1 MILPKTKTSALILPI
16 LTIAMSFFITN
27 TTYAAGNTQDNIV
40 KKSYLQGLGVCY
52 ELKNGG
58 TEDDYKEGWGIFTSN
73 VLDDNYEPMKPDQ
86 YQLAG
91 EVKTSTYENDF
102 SYKKLF
108 PMEPAKNKIRLPNGW
123 TPENG
128 DSKTN
133 CAHLVNGHND
143 GFTDT
148 IYDRFNKPEAK
159 VQSNSSADDIK
170 KFMEKMGYKQE
181 SGSTENGRK
190 CFTITYDWQK
200 YEIKDDDSWRQLS
213 NEKGSEKSSEV
224 CADIENGIVTKLSY
238 PNDTMDARYLSLG
251 IDYSSGGVTMDFVMA
266 YDPENFDYNC
276 NVMNGMNCYPFGS
289 RLDDGG
295 QEDLAY
301 LYIYDKDYSW
311 DQFYD
316 ELEKRVNALKG
327 GKDNFSNVY
336 NGDDY
341 EYAIGL
347 TGKSINVTDSQATD
361 VVWKLNGSRATA
373 RNKAISYLNTGN
385 NIGSSYS
392 KLGLTE
398 SQAVV
403 LYQHY
408 IKDIAQ
414 ATVNCS
420 LDSPSSTDV
429 AVKWFESATERKDCY
444 ITGYN
449 ADETEYNIVDDKGY
463 FTLGVKFSKLVDTLN
478 AMTINTLDGVDDAI
492 ESSQST
498 IGQNQEDPISD
509 SDEEVTCYT
518 AGGSLGW
525 ILCPILEFT
534 TDAVD
539 TLYNSVIEPYLVMD
553 ATLFTSGSGDKTYE
567 AWQTFQGIAN
577 ICFVIL
583 FIFVIF
589 SQLTGVG
596 IDNYGIKKILPKLI
610 TAALL
615 INLSYIICEV
625 AIDISNI
632 VGSGIKSIFD
642 NLMTDVT
649 INSITVENGTNVD
662 GLNTVITGGVALL
675 ATIVGAVAL
684 YTNGAAILIP
694 LFIAAISVLVS
705 IFFLFVLL
713 SLRKAA
719 VIILVV
725 VSPIAVGCYML
736 PNTKKLFDRWF
747 KALQGM
753 LLLYPIAGALVGG
766 GNYVSKVLLSTGNGT
781 SDFFFALS
789 AMIIGIVPI
798 FFIPGLLKSSFAAIG
813 NVGAKLSAMGGRFGR
828 SLGGRVDRSG
838 MARNLRDSRDRR
850 NAMNSAGIRLNKKT
864 GKIEYT
870 RRGRLQNIMPHTTA
884 GKQRI
889 DAARNAAAN
898 DILRQKKAGSMMGDA
913 GLSRM
918 AAMDLSAQN
927 REEAQEVQDEI
938 ARLSSQEN
946 LFDTVKLRE
955 ALEDEARN
963 ATGDEP
969 SLKFKA
975 LATALSQRGGEGKKA
990 LTSVMRNG
998 GTGAKQ
1004 LAKYATTGDSG
1015 VLSAI
1020 GDKDAFAQQYA
1031 RDLATGNTT
1040 ATKFD
1045 DWLDQTSS
1053 GDAAM
1058 TNRQF
1063 VTANVLDDNERLMAQ
1078 SGPALQNALDAKDNK
1093 SGESIINADRAEGIL
1108 SDPALVKN
1116 KPENAKTI
1124 KQQVLPH
1131 GVTTE
1136 RGVSYS
1142 IDNTTTGKTDIITGR
1157 RTEDGSFI
1165 YKDSSGKET
1174 VLSASDLAA
1183 KKATKVN

>member
-1 MILPKTKTSALILPI
+1 MILPKTKTSALILLI

-27 TTYAAGNTQDNIV
+27 TAYAAGNTQDNIV

-58 TEDDYKEGWGIFTSN
+58 TDDDYKKGWGIFASN

-91 EVKTSTYENDF
+91 KVTTSTYENDF

-159 VQSNSSADDIK
+159 VQSNSSAYDIK

-200 YEIKDDDSWRQLS
+200 YEIIDIDSNWRQLS

-238 PNDTMDARYLSLG
+238 PNDTMDARYLSLSV
-251 IDYSSGGVTMDFVMA
+251 DYSSGGVTMNFVMA
-266 YDPENFDYNC
+266 YDPENFNYSCDYRVGINC
-276 NVMNGMNCYPFGS
+276 RPFGD

-301 LYIYDKDYSW
+301 LYIYDKNYSW

-327 GKDNFSNVY
+327 GKNNFSNVY
-336 NGDDY
+336 NGDDLK
-341 EYAIGL
+341 YAIGL

-662 GLNTVITGGVALL
+662 GLNTTITGGVALL
-675 ATIVGAVAL
+675 AVIVGAVAL
-684 YTNGAAILIP
+684 YTNGAAVLIP
-694 LFIAAISVLVS
+694 LFIAAISVLIS

-725 VSPIAVGCYML
+725 VSPLALGCYML
-736 PNTKKLFDRWF
+736 PNTKKFFDKWF

-766 GNYVSKVLLSTGNGT
+766 GNYVSKILLSTGNGT
-781 SDFFFALS
+781 ADFFFALS

-813 NVGAKLSAMGGRFGR
+813 NIGAKLSGLTNKYGGKLTGGVRNKLENTGLTNRRNYQRMLKADARKASAGEYNNRRARRTVDRLKGTKISNMTARERNQLSAAQGIVDAENKNMQALYASRFGEAN
-828 SLGGRVDRSG
+828 SVDEIGAELVG
-838 MARNLRDSRDRR
+838 MGNKEDGEFDANMAVAAIERMGNIDQGKMLQQLEAFSETDAFKKMDSVQR
-850 NAMNSAGIRLNKKT
+850 
-864 GKIEYT
+864 GKIADT
-870 RRGRLQNIMPHTTA
+870 
-884 GKQRI
+884 
-889 DAARNAAAN
+889 
-898 DILRQKKAGSMMGDA
+898 
-913 GLSRM
+913 
-918 AAMDLSAQN
+918 LSAQKGN
-927 REEAQEVQDEI
+927 PVAKAYAKALRSGSNMSLKEAINSGTVGGYINQMGASTLTDTDKDVYNYMQDATYTTTDDTGVSKTHKLINSFNSEQI
-938 ARLSSQEN
+938 GHAISHLDGESKEGKQFQSVIGDREN
-946 LFDTVKLRE
+946 LAADI
-955 ALEDEARN
+955 DN
-963 ATGDEP
+963 M
-969 SLKFKA
+969 
-975 LATALSQRGGEGKKA
+975 
-990 LTSVMRNG
+990 SVE
-998 GTGAKQ
+998 
-1004 LAKYATTGDSG
+1004 S
-1015 VLSAI
+1015 
-1020 GDKDAFAQQYA
+1020 FANSKSKN
-1031 RDLATGNTT
+1031 L
-1040 ATKFD
+1040 
-1045 DWLDQTSS
+1045 L
-1053 GDAAM
+1053 
-1058 TNRQF
+1058 NRK
-1063 VTANVLDDNERLMAQ
+1063 TD
-1078 SGPALQNALDAKDNK
+1078 
-1093 SGESIINADRAEGIL
+1093 GESTEKYVA
-1108 SDPALVKN
+1108 VN
-1116 KPENAKTI
+1116 KAI
-1124 KQQVLPH
+1124 K
-1131 GVTTE
+1131 
-1136 RGVSYS
+1136 
-1142 IDNTTTGKTDIITGR
+1142 
-1157 RTEDGSFI
+1157 
-1165 YKDSSGKET
+1165 
-1174 VLSASDLAA
+1174 
-1183 KKATKVN
+1183 TKVNQVAKNGNISDKLDSGYRGFIEPDTTHTDGGGAA

>member
-1 MILPKTKTSALILPI
+1 MILPKTKTSALILLI

-27 TTYAAGNTQDNIV
+27 TAYAAGNTQDNIV

-58 TEDDYKEGWGIFTSN
+58 TDDDYKEGWGIFASN

-91 EVKTSTYENDF
+91 KVTTSTYENDF

-159 VQSNSSADDIK
+159 VQNNSSADGIK

-238 PNDTMDARYLSLG
+238 PNDTMDARYLSLRV
-251 IDYSSGGVTMDFVMA
+251 DYSSGGVTMDFVMA
-266 YDPENFDYNC
+266 YDPENFNYSCDYRVGINC
-276 NVMNGMNCYPFGS
+276 IPFGS

-295 QEDLAY
+295 QEDLAH
-301 LYIYDKDYSW
+301 LYIYDKNYSW

-327 GKDNFSNVY
+327 GKNNFSNVY
-336 NGDDY
+336 NGDDLK
-341 EYAIGL
+341 YAIGL

-414 ATVNCS
+414 ATVNCN

-463 FTLGVKFSKLVDTLN
+463 FTLGVKFLKLVDTLN

-534 TDAVD
+534 TDAVS
-539 TLYNSVIEPYLVMD
+539 TLYDSVIEPYLAMD
-553 ATLFTSGSGDKTYE
+553 ASLFTKGSGDKTFE

-583 FIFVIF
+583 FIIVIF
-589 SQLTGVG
+589 SQITGVG

-615 INLSYIICEV
+615 INLSYIICEI

-642 NLMTDVT
+642 GLISDVS
-649 INSITVENGTNVD
+649 ISEITVENGTKASF
-662 GLNTVITGGVALL
+662 GATAITGGAALL
-675 ATIVGAVAL
+675 AVIVGAVAL

-725 VSPIAVGCYML
+725 VSPLALGCYML
-736 PNTKKLFDRWF
+736 PNTKKFFDKWF
-747 KALQGM
+747 KALKGM

-766 GNYVSKVLLSTGNGT
+766 GNYVSKILLSTGNGT
-781 SDFFFALS
+781 ADFFFALS

-813 NVGAKLSAMGGRFGR
+813 NIGTKLSGLSNKYGGKLKNYTRNGLENTRLTDGR
-828 SLGGRVDRSG
+828 NYRRMMKADARKARTGAYNVGQARKTVDRLG
-838 MARNLRDSRDRR
+838 
-850 NAMNSAGIRLNKKT
+850 
-864 GKIEYT
+864 
-870 RRGRLQNIMPHTTA
+870 
-884 GKQRI
+884 
-889 DAARNAAAN
+889 
-898 DILRQKKAGSMMGDA
+898 QKKIGAMSARERSQLRAAQSVVDSENKSMRDLYA
-913 GLSRM
+913 SRF
-918 AAMDLSAQN
+918 N
-927 REEAQEVQDEI
+927 EI
-938 ARLSSQEN
+938 SDPE
-946 LFDTVKLRE
+946 
-955 ALEDEARN
+955 
-963 ATGDEP
+963 
-969 SLKFKA
+969 
-975 LATALSQRGGEGKKA
+975 
-990 LTSVMRNG
+990 
-998 GTGAKQ
+998 
-1004 LAKYATTGDSG
+1004 
-1015 VLSAI
+1015 AI
-1020 GDKDAFAQQYA
+1020 GDELLAVGGEDKFDVNMATAAIEKMGSANQKVMLDKLGEFSKTKAWKNMSDSDRAKIADTLAAQKGNVVAKSYAKTLRTDNVSLEQALQGGVQENASGNQVQITSIGERINQMGASALTDTDKDVFEYIATQEYNDANGNKQNLINSFNSEQVGHAISHLDGQSKEGKGFQA
-1031 RDLATGNTT
+1031 AIQKRTDLAGDISSMSVEDFASSKYANLAGRTS
-1040 ATKFD
+1040 D
-1045 DWLDQTSS
+1045 DGVREAIKTQVNKVVKND
-1053 GDAAM
+1053 
-1058 TNRQF
+1058 
-1063 VTANVLDDNERLMAQ
+1063 NVKDK
-1078 SGPALQNALDAKDNK
+1078 LDA
-1093 SGESIINADRAEGIL
+1093 GYI
-1108 SDPALVKN
+1108 P
-1116 KPENAKTI
+1116 
-1124 KQQVLPH
+1124 
-1131 GVTTE
+1131 
-1136 RGVSYS
+1136 Y
-1142 IDNTTTGKTDIITGR
+1142 IDKGSNTNDTSPNGANT
-1157 RTEDGSFI
+1157 
-1165 YKDSSGKET
+1165 
-1174 VLSASDLAA
+1174 
-1183 KKATKVN
+1183 

>member
-1 MILPKTKTSALILPI
+1 MRLSSKKNKGRIKRTAMLFLAVLLSLSSLLSIGETAYALDSSPITMNNVKSDFDNAARAEHAAFKLYQCVAGEGGIHIGGSGWLTSYGGDGYNYSTTFGGEGGLFYHESANPFDGAAAVGLHSLSAGRWLETKVQGEFDDGMIDCGDNNDHIIDVFAALIGKTRKEIFCYGEAPGLLQNADGGACGDSSSEYTINPDWQTHLAELYNNYISDKSGYPVTWEVLSGNSFLYSEVDGYFLYSQDIESGCGGEGLEVTKTASEEPSRAHSPTPLKRLDDYG
-16 LTIAMSFFITN
+16 N
-27 TTYAAGNTQDNIV
+27 TTYEWFAGNGGKALSEAGFVAKADGWTCQQYIERANDDEIYG
-40 KKSYLQGLGVCY
+40 KFKDIILEKIKSGCY
-52 ELKNGG
+52 EARKEQIADAQAKFDENKADMTEEAIAADQAILDTANGLISSYDNG
-58 TEDDYKEGWGIFTSN
+58 NKDALVEQYKDDEGNTGDGLMCKTIEG
-73 VLDDNYEPMKPDQ
+73 LDDIAM
-86 YQLAG
+86 A
-91 EVKTSTYENDF
+91 
-102 SYKKLF
+102 
-108 PMEPAKNKIRLPNGW
+108 
-123 TPENG
+123 
-128 DSKTN
+128 
-133 CAHLVNGHND
+133 
-143 GFTDT
+143 
-148 IYDRFNKPEAK
+148 
-159 VQSNSSADDIK
+159 
-170 KFMEKMGYKQE
+170 
-181 SGSTENGRK
+181 
-190 CFTITYDWQK
+190 
-200 YEIKDDDSWRQLS
+200 
-213 NEKGSEKSSEV
+213 
-224 CADIENGIVTKLSY
+224 
-238 PNDTMDARYLSLG
+238 
-251 IDYSSGGVTMDFVMA
+251 A
-266 YDPENFDYNC
+266 YDVP
-276 NVMNGMNCYPFGS
+276 
-289 RLDDGG
+289 DD
-295 QEDLAY
+295 L
-301 LYIYDKDYSW
+301 SS
-311 DQFYD
+311 D
-316 ELEKRVNALKG
+316 E
-327 GKDNFSNVY
+327 
-336 NGDDY
+336 
-341 EYAIGL
+341 
-347 TGKSINVTDSQATD
+347 TD
-361 VVWKLNGSRATA
+361 V
-373 RNKAISYLNTGN
+373 
-385 NIGSSYS
+385 
-392 KLGLTE
+392 
-398 SQAVV
+398 
-403 LYQHY
+403 
-408 IKDIAQ
+408 
-414 ATVNCS
+414 
-420 LDSPSSTDV
+420 
-429 AVKWFESATERKDCY
+429 
-444 ITGYN
+444 
-449 ADETEYNIVDDKGY
+449 
-463 FTLGVKFSKLVDTLN
+463 
-478 AMTINTLDGVDDAI
+478 
-492 ESSQST
+492 
-498 IGQNQEDPISD
+498 
-509 SDEEVTCYT
+509 TCFT

-534 TDAVD
+534 TDTVD
-539 TLYNSVIEPYLVMD
+539 TLYNSVIEPYLVMNT
-553 ATLFTSGSGDKTYE
+553 TLFTDGGKSNSTYK

-583 FIFVIF
+583 FIIVIF
-589 SQLTGVG
+589 SQITGVG

-615 INLSYIICEV
+615 INLSYIICEI
-625 AIDISNI
+625 AIDVSNI

-642 NLMTDVT
+642 GLITDVS
-649 INSITVENGTNVD
+649 ISEITVENGTKASF
-662 GLNTVITGGVALL
+662 GATAITGGVALL
-675 ATIVGAVAL
+675 AVIVGAVAL

-719 VIILVV
+719 VVILVV
-725 VSPIAVGCYML
+725 VSPLALGCYML
-736 PNTKKLFDRWF
+736 PNTKKIFDKWF

-766 GNYVSKVLLSTGNGT
+766 GNYVSKVLLSTGGGT
-781 SDFFFALS
+781 TDFFFALS

-828 SLGGRVDRSG
+828 NLGGRVDRSG

-850 NAMNSAGIRLNKKT
+850 NAMNSAGIKLNKRT

-870 RRGRLQNIMPHTTA
+870 RRGRLQNMMPHTTA
-884 GKQRI
+884 GKQRL

-898 DILRQKKAGSMMGDA
+898 DILRQKKAGSMMGAA

-946 LFDTVKLRE
+946 LFDTAQLRKELEKE
-955 ALEDEARN
+955 AAS

-990 LTSVMRNG
+990 LTSVMRSG
-998 GTGAKQ
+998 GAGAKQ
-1004 LAKYATTGDSG
+1004 LATYATTGDSG

-1053 GDAAM
+1053 GDATM

-1093 SGESIINADRAEGIL
+1093 SGGSIINADRAEGIL

-1142 IDNTTTGKTDIITGR
+1142 INNTITGKTDIITGR

>member
-1 MILPKTKTSALILPI
+1 MKLTPIISHNKTRRIIVFALSILVPLATVISLAQSAFALESSPITTNNIKSDFDNAARAEHAAFKLYQCLSGDGGDLINGGWLASYNGDGYDYSTTFGGEGGLFYHESWNIFDGSADVGLSSLSAGRWLEQKVQGEFDDGKIDCGDNNDHIIDVFAALIGKTRKEVFCNGQAPGVLQNADGGACGDSSSEYTINPDWQSHLAELYNGYISDKSGYPVTWEVLSGNSFLYSEVDGYYLYSQDIEAGCGGSLGVTKTDSEEPSRAHSPTPLKRLDDYG
-16 LTIAMSFFITN
+16 N
-27 TTYAAGNTQDNIV
+27 TTYEWFAGNGGKALSESGFVAKADGWTCQQYIERANDDELFGKFRDIILEKIKAGCYDAR
-40 KKSYLQGLGVCY
+40 KKQVEEAQAKFDEKKPDMS
-52 ELKNGG
+52 
-58 TEDDYKEGWGIFTSN
+58 EDDITADQAI
-73 VLDDNYEPMKPDQ
+73 LDTANGLISD
-86 YQLAG
+86 
-91 EVKTSTYENDF
+91 YENG
-102 SYKKLF
+102 
-108 PMEPAKNKIRLPNGW
+108 NK
-123 TPENG
+123 
-128 DSKTN
+128 D
-133 CAHLVNGHND
+133 ALVEQ
-143 GFTDT
+143 
-148 IYDRFNKPEAK
+148 Y
-159 VQSNSSADDIK
+159 
-170 KFMEKMGYKQE
+170 
-181 SGSTENGRK
+181 
-190 CFTITYDWQK
+190 
-200 YEIKDDDSWRQLS
+200 KDDEGNTGDGLMC
-213 NEKGSEKSSEV
+213 K
-224 CADIENGIVTKLSY
+224 A
-238 PNDTMDARYLSLG
+238 
-251 IDYSSGGVTMDFVMA
+251 IDGLDNVIMAA
-266 YDPENFDYNC
+266 YDVPD
-276 NVMNGMNCYPFGS
+276 
-289 RLDDGG
+289 
-295 QEDLAY
+295 DLA
-301 LYIYDKDYSW
+301 
-311 DQFYD
+311 
-316 ELEKRVNALKG
+316 
-327 GKDNFSNVY
+327 
-336 NGDDY
+336 
-341 EYAIGL
+341 
-347 TGKSINVTDSQATD
+347 
-361 VVWKLNGSRATA
+361 
-373 RNKAISYLNTGN
+373 
-385 NIGSSYS
+385 
-392 KLGLTE
+392 
-398 SQAVV
+398 
-403 LYQHY
+403 
-408 IKDIAQ
+408 
-414 ATVNCS
+414 
-420 LDSPSSTDV
+420 
-429 AVKWFESATERKDCY
+429 
-444 ITGYN
+444 
-449 ADETEYNIVDDKGY
+449 
-463 FTLGVKFSKLVDTLN
+463 
-478 AMTINTLDGVDDAI
+478 
-492 ESSQST
+492 
-498 IGQNQEDPISD
+498 
-509 SDEEVTCYT
+509 SDESDVTCYT

-662 GLNTVITGGVALL
+662 GLNTAITGGVALL
-675 ATIVGAVAL
+675 AVIVGAVAL

-725 VSPIAVGCYML
+725 VSPLALGCYML
-736 PNTKKLFDRWF
+736 PNTKKIFDKWF

-798 FFIPGLLKSSFAAIG
+798 FFIPGLLKASFAAIG

-828 SLGGRVDRSG
+828 NLGGRVDRSS

-850 NAMNSAGIRLNKKT
+850 NAMNSAGIKLNKRT

-870 RRGRLQNIMPHTTA
+870 RRGRLQNMMPHTTA

-918 AAMDLSAQN
+918 AAMDLAAQN

-946 LFDTVKLRE
+946 LFDTAKLRE
-955 ALEDEARN
+955 ALEDEARS

-990 LTSVMRNG
+990 LTSVMRSG
-998 GTGAKQ
+998 GIGAKQ
-1004 LAKYATTGDSG
+1004 LATYATTGDSG

-1053 GDAAM
+1053 GDATM

-1093 SGESIINADRAEGIL
+1093 SGGSIINADRAEGIL

-1116 KPENAKTI
+1116 KPKNAETI

-1136 RGVSYS
+1136 RGVSYG
-1142 IDNTTTGKTDIITGR
+1142 IKNAITGKTDVITGR

-1165 YKDSSGKET
+1165 YTDNSGKET